1 MAAFIKKFFK
11 AKKPDTNRPA
21 SKPSPARQL
30 DPNSPEDLLTLQKR
44 IRENDDPTV
53 RNAAVEQLNH
63 IQQLIPLYPDV
74 SSSVRGRI
82 AQRINQLAKATPH
95 QVEEARRH
103 LTDPTQQALIEQL
116 CLAGTNSVDQISAA
130 TDPEQ
135 LIRYAIEGK
144 TAAVRLAAA
153 DHVQDEAGLQQI
165 QRSAK
170 GRDKGVYQLVKKK
183 LQAVRE
189 AQEAEREKQQAVSDL
204 IRVAEEHARTDN
216 MRLYT
221 AKVESL
227 QAQWRD
233 TKANASTEQQT
244 QFLSALDSCLKRV
257 KALEADALAEQ
268 ASKQKQEERAGT
280 LALLKETL
288 GSLEQE
294 IPERGPSLSA
304 LDALQKTQEN
314 RWLEAT
320 RDAEVSKAEQKDYQ
334 NLMLSLRNYIAAV
347 QRFLAVAEELD
358 SPDIAD
364 AAPARLHELA
374 NTVDWPAGFARPQAL
389 ENLSR
394 KLGETRQA
402 RKEEI
407 ADQSEQ
413 ISALDSLLDRLEK
426 SLEQNLFKESSQLH
440 KQAQHAFNSLDRRHA
455 SARQARLTLLGRQLH
470 DLQDWRGF
478 ATRPKQEELCGAMEY
493 LADQH
498 MEPEAKAER
507 IKELQKEWR
516 ELGGSS
522 DQSLWQRFKAASDA
536 AYAPCQAYFEAK
548 SELKDAN
555 LQTRKAICDQLAEF
569 VENANWSSMDW
580 KAVEQIHRVAREEW
594 RQAWPVDFKA
604 NRGLQKRF
612 DGLLKQVEAPL
623 EEARQKNEAL
633 KLDIVK
639 RAEDLLT
646 HEPLSDAM
654 TQAKSLQKEW
664 EQIGITHHRED
675 RKMWQ
680 AFRAACDGIFARRD
694 ARREEQAEEDT
705 AAIEELKAALETSVT
720 MRNEG
725 NASPEACAD
734 MLKTLKQVTL
744 PRRLPDNLKQAL
756 HDERQALQSQVDAA
770 SRQQQVNKWLEQF
783 SSHDADQNVK
793 QSDLPSPLPS
803 PRDIAVRLEIL
814 TGASSPE
821 EDQAL
826 RMQQQV
832 ARLAAGMA
840 SSSTATS
847 TEQEIDTL
855 ARCWQVQD
863 VTQDEA
869 ESLRSR
875 MADAL
880 NQWRDS

>member
-11 AKKPDTNRPA
+11 AKKQDTARAA

-30 DPNSPEDLLTLQKR
+30 DPNTPDDLLTLQKR
-44 IRENDDPTV
+44 IRENDDPAQ

-74 SSSVRGRI
+74 SASVRGRI
-82 AQRINQLAKATPH
+82 AQRINQLAKASPA
-95 QVEEARRH
+95 QIEEARNH
-103 LTDPTQQALIEQL
+103 LADPTQQGLIEQL
-116 CLAGTNSVDQISAA
+116 CLAGTNSVDQISAE

-135 LIRYAIEGK
+135 LMRYAIEGK

-153 DHVQDEAGLQQI
+153 GHINDEAGLHLI
-165 QRSAK
+165 QKSAK
-170 GRDKGVYQLVKKK
+170 GRDKSVYQLVKKK
-183 LQAVRE
+183 LQVVKE
-189 AQEAEREKQQAVSDL
+189 AQEAEAEKQSAIADL
-204 IRVAEEHARTDN
+204 IRLAEEHARTEN
-216 MRLYT
+216 LQLYT

-233 TKANASTEQQT
+233 AKTNASPEQQT
-244 QFLSALDSCLKRV
+244 LFLSALDTCLKRV
-257 KALEADALAEQ
+257 KAFEADIQAEQ
-268 ASKQKQEERAGT
+268 ASLQKQDERSGT
-280 LALLKETL
+280 LVLLKDTL
-288 GSLEQE
+288 NSLQQE
-294 IPERGPSLSA
+294 VPERGPSLSA

-320 RDAEVSKAEQKDYQ
+320 RDTEVNKAEQKDYQ
-334 NLMLSLRNYIAAV
+334 NLMLRLRNYIAAV
-347 QRFLAVAEELD
+347 QRFLSVAEELD
-358 SPDIAD
+358 SPEIANAGPD
-364 AAPARLHELA
+364 RLRELVK
-374 NTVDWPAGFARPQAL
+374 TVDWPAGFVRPPAL

-394 KLGETRQA
+394 ALGETQQA
-402 RKEEI
+402 HKEEI
-407 ADQSEQ
+407 ADQTEQ
-413 ISALDSLLDRLEK
+413 ASALDALLDRLEQ
-426 SLEQNLFKESSQLH
+426 SLEQNQFKESTQLH

-455 SARQARLTLLGRQLH
+455 SSRQARLTLLGRQLH

-478 ATRPKQEELCGAMEY
+478 ATRPKQEELCKAMEY

-507 IKELQKEWR
+507 IKELQKDWR
-516 ELGGSS
+516 GLGGSS
-522 DQSLWQRFKAASDA
+522 DQSLWQRFKAASDL

-548 SELKDAN
+548 SELKDAH
-555 LQTRKAICDQLAEF
+555 LQTRQAICDQLADF

-580 KAVEQIHRVAREEW
+580 KPVEQIHRVAREEW

-604 NRGLQKRF
+604 NRSLQKKF

-664 EQIGITHHRED
+664 EQVGITRHRED

-680 AFRAACDGIFARRD
+680 AFRAACDGIFSRRD
-694 ARREEQAEEDT
+694 AQREEQAEEDT
-705 AAIEELKAALETSVT
+705 AAIEELKGVLETST
-720 MRNEG
+720 TLRNDD
-725 NASPEACAD
+725 ASSEACAD
-734 MLKTLKQVTL
+734 MLSKLRKVTL

-756 HDERQALQSQVDAA
+756 NDERHALQARVDAA
-770 SRQQQVNKWLEQF
+770 SRQQQVDRWLAQF
-783 SSHDADQNVK
+783 NSHAGDQSVN
-793 QSDLPSPLPS
+793 QGDLPSPLPL
-803 PRDIAVRLEIL
+803 PREITVRLEIL
-814 TGASSPE
+814 TGASSPD
-821 EDQAL
+821 EDQAI

-840 SSSTATS
+840 SSAAATS
-847 TEQEIDTL
+847 IEQEIDTL
-855 ARCWQVQD
+855 ARCWQAQA
-863 VTQDEA
+863 VTA
-869 ESLRSR
+869 EDAPALQSR
-875 MADAL
+875 IASAL
-880 NQWRDS
+880 DQWRDD